1 MNELLIIAVAP
12 LAAFIAG
19 IFLGLKL
26 APTPPAQSQP
36 VVIVTGQADTSNSW
50 PDSLDTNNQN

>member
-19 IFLGLKL
+19 IFLGLRL

-36 VVIVTGQADTSNSW
+36 VVIVTGQADTSTNW